1 MEEIIGEETSHS
13 EVPAPIMET
22 SLALP
27 IGEVPQELEAEFERP
42 SNKDQDDNMDTLS
55 VKTTT
60 DQIFDES
67 REPQTNLDQ
76 RKLGLSIVRNF
87 GWSGSN
93 YDDYE

>member
-1 MEEIIGEETSHS
+1 MEEIVEGELSHS
-13 EVPAPIMET
+13 EVPAPIME
-22 SLALP
+22 SNLALP
-27 IGEVPQELEAEFERP
+27 IGEVPQELEAESERP
-42 SNKDQDDNMDTLS
+42 SNKGQDDKNTLS
-55 VKTTT
+55 VKTMT

-67 REPQTNLDQ
+67 TEPRTDLDQ